1 MGKISNLS
9 PVKLIAGLIYKNE
22 SIFKK
27 TEWVL
32 RKRFGEMDFKSA
44 GFPFDY
50 TDYYEKEFG
59 KGLKRRFISFKKLIN
74 PKELP
79 KIKILSNDIEEE
91 FSKNAERLINIDPGY
106 IDFAKL
112 ILASTKDYSH
122 RIYLGKGIYAEITL
136 VFRGKSFKPWP
147 WTYPDY
153 RTREYIAIFNKIRE
167 IYGTQIKKGEYAVRI

>member
-9 PVKLIAGLIYKNE
+9 PVKLIAGLIYKKEPTLKETE
-22 SIFKK
+22 S
-27 TEWVL
+27 VL
-32 RKRFGEMDFKSA
+32 RKIFGEIDFKST
-44 GFPFDY
+44 GVPFDY

-59 KGLKRRFISFKKLIN
+59 KGLKRRFISFKKLIYSE
-74 PKELP
+74 ELP
-79 KIKILSNDIEEE
+79 RIKLLSNKIEEK
-91 FSKNAERLINIDPGY
+91 FSKMRCRLINIDPGY

-122 RIYLGKGIYAEITL
+122 RIYLGKGVFAEITL

-153 RTREYIAIFNKIRE
+153 KTREYVEIFNRIRE
-167 IYGTQIKKGEYAVRI
+167 IYASQIKRGKYAIRI